1 MKLKNNKKHFTL
13 IELLACQGVARRAK
27 RLINFTLIE
36 LLVVISIIAILAG
49 LLLPALNGARKRAK
63 LTQCASNL
71 KQIGTSFA
79 SYMVD
84 YNDVFP
90 VAAQKPTINTT
101 EPRIADVLLSYAGSK
116 NVFKCPVD
124 IRPENSY
131 DGGTEDKTFFDAEG
145 SSYEYSSRL
154 GGRKLTGSFG
164 RHHKRSSAEIIVMF
178 DFECFH
184 KESSIIDFLQDEEEV
199 VQVSSKG
206 GSKNYLFAD
215 WHVTDKLF

>member
-1 MKLKNNKKHFTL
+1 MKHKKNKKKSF
-13 IELLACQGVARRAK
+13 
-27 RLINFTLIE
+27 FTLIE

-71 KQIGTSFA
+71 KQLGTSFA

-90 VAAQKPTINTT
+90 VAALKPTINTT
-101 EPRIADVLLSYAGSK
+101 ELRIADVLLSYAGSA

-124 IRPENSY
+124 IRPESSY
-131 DGGTEDKTFFDAEG
+131 EGGTLDKTFFEAEG

-164 RHHKRSSAEIIVMF
+164 RHHKRSSAEIIVMY
-178 DFECFH
+178 DYECFH
-184 KESSIIDFLQDEEEV
+184 KEASIINFLQDEEENI
-199 VQVSSKG
+199 QVSSKG

>member
-1 MKLKNNKKHFTL
+1 MKHKRIKKKSF
-13 IELLACQGVARRAK
+13 
-27 RLINFTLIE
+27 FTLIE
-36 LLVVISIIAILAG
+36 LLVVISIISILAG

-71 KQIGTSFA
+71 KQLGTSFA

-90 VAAQKPTINTT
+90 EAALKPTVNTT
-101 EPRIADVLLSYAGSK
+101 EPRIADVLLPYAGSK

-124 IRPENSY
+124 IRPESSY

-154 GGRKLTGSFG
+154 GGRKLKGTFG
-164 RHHKRSSAEIIVMF
+164 RHRKISSAEIIVMF
-178 DFECFH
+178 DYECFH
-184 KESSIIDFLQDEEEV
+184 KESSIIDFLQDDEDSNDSV
-199 VQVSSKG
+199 KVSSKG